1 MFTEG
6 DIRCSN
12 SLDAFCIQCRYKC
25 KAVNVALC
33 CKELL
38 AESSFSISR
47 SSRDIGSA
55 YSLLIMGGI
64 LRVLNLSYESVDVIC
79 TSDDFVKK
87 LQNSK
92 LQQSSL

>member
-12 SLDAFCIQCRYKC
+12 SLDAFCIQCRYIC

-38 AESSFSISR
+38 AESSFSTSR

-55 YSLLIMGGI
+55 YSLPIMGGI

-79 TSDDFVKK
+79 TSDDFVRWLRRENTKWP
-87 LQNSK
+87 S
-92 LQQSSL
+92 